1 MVSFGDDAEGCY
13 HATAKDDKEA
23 GELVDQG
30 SSTFAHT
37 ARHVLFR
44 KRKKKKKASDVSK
57 KRLVCWS

>member
-37 ARHVLFR
+37 ARHYDVA
-44 KRKKKKKASDVSK
+44 KEEEKKES
-57 KRLVCWS
+57 